1 MWEKASY
8 FAVGNY
14 VLDYR
19 NTAISAATSTVR
31 HDQTRSGKK
40 KGEKIWKKIMPC
52 EESRGSVPILSQIQF
67 WSMMPIWL
75 GFGSLIRFLFV
86 LFLSA

>member
-1 MWEKASY
+1 VTTRQQTPNG
-8 FAVGNY
+8 AVEI
-14 VLDYR
+14 VEAV
-19 NTAISAATSTVR
+19 TVVVATVALAVVIEANAELPLCIV
-31 HDQTRSGKK
+31 H
-40 KGEKIWKKIMPC
+40 
-52 EESRGSVPILSQIQF
+52 GSVPILSQIQF